1 MQLDLALIIN
11 HTAQISALGGRYDSH
26 GHHEDGRGWVQIAL
40 PYAAHLIGYPDT
52 GVIAGGA
59 IYTVMDNAC
68 GMSVAISRTGAAA
81 PPGFAPTATI
91 DLRIDYIK
99 PATPHRTVMAFAEC
113 IKLTRR
119 IGFVRGLA
127 FHAPVDASD
136 GHAGKDHPIAV
147 VSGTFMRMH
156 LPGKSA

>member
-1 MQLDLALIIN
+1 MPLELSAIVN
-11 HTAQISALGGRYDSH
+11 HTAQIAALGGAYHSH

-59 IYTVMDNAC
+59 IYTVMDNSC
-68 GMSVAISRTGAAA
+68 GMSVAISADLKR
-81 PPGFAPTATI
+81 FEPTATI

-127 FHAPVDASD
+127 YHEPMDASD
-136 GHAGKDHPIAV
+136 THAGRSHPIAV
-147 VSGTFMRMH
+147 VSGTFMRMTA
-156 LPGKSA
+156 PSKTS

>member
-1 MQLDLALIIN
+1 MPLDLGFIIN
-11 HTAQISALGGRYDSH
+11 NTAQIVGLGAQHVGH
-26 GHHEDGRGWVQIAL
+26 GGKGSGHGWVEIAL

-68 GMSVAISRTGAAA
+68 GMSVAISGDAEY
-81 PPGFAPTATI
+81 FEMTATI

-113 IKLTRR
+113 VKLTRR

-127 FHAPVDASD
+127 YHPPSD
-136 GHAGKDHPIAV
+136 GRDARAGRDHPIAV
-147 VSGTFMRMH
+147 VNGTFMRMPQTGAK
-156 LPGKSA
+156 LA

>member
-1 MQLDLALIIN
+1 MTLDLAAFIHL
-11 HTAQISALGGRYDSH
+11 TPQIVALGAHHVGH
-26 GHHEDGRGWVQIAL
+26 GHYEDGRGWVEIAL

-59 IYTVMDNAC
+59 VYTVMDNAC
-68 GMSVAISRTGAAA
+68 GMSVAISG
-81 PPGFAPTATI
+81 PTDFEMAATI

-119 IGFVRGLA
+119 VGFVRGLA
-127 FHAPVDASD
+127 YHEPVNSSD

-147 VSGTFMRMH
+147 VSGTFMRQP
-156 LPGKSA
+156 LRAESSVAA